1 MKIWDKVKS
10 IFSVSIRP
18 KDASPSFETQRSD
31 DRENCGDKSGRESNE
46 EDPYRTLSEV
56 AAPEPVRRCSP
67 EELARRPSLERRLSE
82 LRSSDNVD
90 DDIYESLSELAAPEP
105 IERLSAIDIARRPS
119 LEQRLS

>member
-18 KDASPSFETQRSD
+18 ENAPPSFETQRSD
-31 DRENCGDKSGRESNE
+31 RENYGDKSGRESNE

-56 AAPEPVRRCSP
+56 AAPEPVQRCSP

-105 IERLSAIDIARRPS
+105 IERLSAIEIARRPS
-119 LEQRLS
+119 LEQSLS